1 MAKTTIGRS
10 ITAFAPSIETARRID
25 AQDNA
30 LAVQAAVYR
39 AEAKLAEL
47 RSLYESECSR
57 VRTAM
62 LVEIAQLEIGECEA

>member
-47 RSLYESECSR
+47 RSLYESQMFTRPNCHVGGNRSVGNR
-57 VRTAM
+57 GV
-62 LVEIAQLEIGECEA
+62 